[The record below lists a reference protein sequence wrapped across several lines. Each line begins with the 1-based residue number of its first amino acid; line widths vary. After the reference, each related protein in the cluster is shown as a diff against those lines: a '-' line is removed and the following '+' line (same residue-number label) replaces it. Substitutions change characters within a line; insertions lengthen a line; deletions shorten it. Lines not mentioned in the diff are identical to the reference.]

1 MALEWARH
9 DFWIYAS
16 QGGVIGEKIENLA
29 LKSVYEAVL
38 DLSFFVLP
46 NMVPLTFNVK

>member
-1 MALEWARH
+1 MANHHFL
-9 DFWIYAS
+9 DYVS
-16 QGGVIGEKIENLA
+16 LGGVIGEKIENLA